1 MATLNLQSLAL
12 ELYLQQPATHIYT
25 KKLVDINKKKKKQ
38 IFRVQTPI
46 ALVQSTFLH
55 RITRKE
61 HGEVLEKIKLS
72 LNKIKPS
79 GNQIVINSIEK

>member
-1 MATLNLQSLAL
+1 MATLNLQSLAI
-12 ELYLQQPATHIYT
+12 ELYLQQPATHIYIQ
-25 KKLVDINKKKKKQ
+25 KIWLISIKKKQ

>member
-1 MATLNLQSLAL
+1 MATLNLQSLAI
-12 ELYLQQPATHIYT
+12 ELYLQQPATHIYIQ
-25 KKLVDINKKKKKQ
+25 KIWLISLKKKQ